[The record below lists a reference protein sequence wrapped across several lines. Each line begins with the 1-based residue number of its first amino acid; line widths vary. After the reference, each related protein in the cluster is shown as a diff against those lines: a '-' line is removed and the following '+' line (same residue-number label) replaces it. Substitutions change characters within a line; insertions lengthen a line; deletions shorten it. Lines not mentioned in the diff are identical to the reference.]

1 MLLGVW
7 ARCYQLLTV
16 KRYHVTK
23 YSHRKFRTRAV
34 YWLFTSVRPKQQ
46 RRDLRFGKMKV
57 RSLYRAGSVTAAAR
71 ELARYQLYL
80 VGMQEVRWNKRSIL
94 RAGDFN
100 FFYKK

>member
-1 MLLGVW
+1 
-7 ARCYQLLTV
+7 
-16 KRYHVTK
+16 
-23 YSHRKFRTRAV
+23 
-34 YWLFTSVRPKQQ
+34 
-46 RRDLRFGKMKV
+46 MKV